1 MGLTLC
7 ILIGALLGLA
17 IYYFGPSLSFCTQ
30 EDNDDIDK
38 WIGYGT
44 DEWDCGG
51 FELGVVKA
59 FQEARRIRE
68 KELLKKRDIINSRER
83 NILFLGIDGVL
94 DTGRCQSKLKVIIQ
108 EDKFGHIFDPFAV
121 KNLSKII
128 SETRADVVIYSFSH
142 RRIPCDELIFIQEMW
157 EERHLPGDVIDIY
170 PVDYNDYELLK
181 FKLKIE
187 DQDNVP
193 VNEDVVKGVFIRLWL
208 SLYGENVKNYAIIDS
223 SNNFL
228 PEQQSLFVQTN
239 PEYGISK
246 ENAERVIMIL
256 NKGE

>member
-7 ILIGALLGLA
+7 ILVGALLGLA
-17 IYYFGPSLSFCTQ
+17 IYFFEYRK
-30 EDNDDIDK
+30 NDGQDQDLDDAFI
-38 WIGYGT
+38 IG
-44 DEWDCGG
+44 E
-51 FELGVVKA
+51 VKA
-59 FQEARRIRE
+59 YQEERRIRE
-68 KELLKKRDIINSRER
+68 KELLKKRDMINSRER
-83 NILFLGIDGVL
+83 NVLFLGIDGVL
-94 DTGRCQSKLKVIIQ
+94 NTDRCQSKLKVIIQ

-128 SETRADVVIYSFSH
+128 SETRADVVIYSFSN
-142 RRIPCDELIFIQEMW
+142 RMSSSDELIFIQEMW
-157 EERHLPGDVIDIY
+157 KERHLPGEVIDIY
-170 PVDYNDYELLK
+170 PVDYNDYELLYY
-181 FKLKIE
+181 KLKFE
-187 DQDNVP
+187 NQNNVP